1 MTEDALRSLLRGLSR
16 HDFETRRGELA
27 AQHGVRRTWLDQ
39 IYQQEHAPSA
49 RDDLEDVEHIEDF
62 WPHPVSVSSL
72 LVGLTFAI
80 ARYIV
85 ASPEAIDAIAFWIL
99 HAHVHK
105 AATHSPILYIWGPLP
120 DCGKSTVLDLL
131 AKLVPRPLLGAGLT
145 LAYVLRASKGRTL
158 LLDEAEKYFRRY
170 PELEGYFCIGWQRG
184 RLYGRCE
191 GDANTPTEYDP
202 WLPKACAGIGLPR
215 DAQLLSRCIP
225 VEMRRKLEHEEVE
238 PFYDYE
244 QHLELEDL
252 RRQCMRFAA
261 DRERDLR
268 HVRPAKPDGLRGT
281 RPWLNWRPL
290 LAIAEMAGADWSARA
305 ATAALALQPDGQDWT
320 LQLLGDLRGLFEES
334 SGVEFYETG
343 ALLDQLCELPER
355 EYETANRGRRITG
368 KWLAARLKPFGIVS
382 QQPWKDGHKNR
393 RGYLASSFEDAFDR
407 YLTRPAETKDPCDP
421 SDPRP
426 TPSGSDGSDRS
437 DLKAARAHEPE
448 DFGGLF

>member
-1 MTEDALRSLLRGLSR
+1 L
-16 HDFETRRGELA
+16 
-27 AQHGVRRTWLDQ
+27 
-39 IYQQEHAPSA
+39 
-49 RDDLEDVEHIEDF
+49 
-62 WPHPVSVSSL
+62 
-72 LVGLTFAI
+72 
-80 ARYIV
+80 
-85 ASPEAIDAIAFWIL
+85 
-99 HAHVHK
+99 
-105 AATHSPILYIWGPLP
+105 
-120 DCGKSTVLDLL
+120 
-131 AKLVPRPLLGAGLT
+131 
-145 LAYVLRASKGRTL
+145 
-158 LLDEAEKYFRRY
+158 
-170 PELEGYFCIGWQRG
+170 QRG
-184 RLYGRCE
+184 RVYGRCE
-191 GDANTPTEYDP
+191 GDDNRPVEYDP